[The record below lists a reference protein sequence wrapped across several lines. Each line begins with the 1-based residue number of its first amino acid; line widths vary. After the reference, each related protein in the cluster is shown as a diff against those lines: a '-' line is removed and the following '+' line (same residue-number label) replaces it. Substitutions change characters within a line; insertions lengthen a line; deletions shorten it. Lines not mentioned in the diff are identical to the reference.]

1 MILCYAT
8 NQVSD
13 NGASKHKCK
22 IPRPIQFLGFI
33 LVVEATALEYTNPQG
48 RVTKFVGYRYA
59 GGGGALDIKYIR
71 DDRTGLDHP
80 CFNKHSRAPSAY
92 SNETSRKN
100 TITMQ
105 DPIHLTEEM
114 RLIRAQ
120 VRRFV
125 AEEIVPR
132 GEAWEA
138 DGMVPREV
146 LRHMGELGFLGMRHP
161 EDYGGSGLGAMASL
175 ILSEELGRSTFGGF
189 SATVLVHTDMASP
202 HLARY
207 GSSAQKERY
216 LPAICRG
223 EIITAVA
230 VTEPGAGS
238 DVAGLA
244 CRAVADGDDYLL
256 NGAKMFI
263 TNGVHGDLFFVATR
277 TDPDVKGSRGISIFM
292 VEKDTPGFAVSR
304 QLDKHG
310 WRCSDTAE
318 LAFTDCRIPR
328 ANLLGEENKGFY
340 AIMDNFQNERLVL
353 SGMAIGEAGKALE
366 ITLAYLKERQAFD
379 GTLWDKQGIR
389 QRLAMLAA
397 QVEAARQL
405 AYHVAWLDSEG
416 QDCVAE
422 VSMLK
427 AMSAEVV
434 NRMLYD
440 CVQFHGG
447 MGYMRESTIERMSRD
462 ARLLPI
468 GGGATE
474 VMLEEVAKRL

>member
-1 MILCYAT
+1 M
-8 NQVSD
+8 
-13 NGASKHKCK
+13 H
-22 IPRPIQFLGFI
+22 
-33 LVVEATALEYTNPQG
+33 
-48 RVTKFVGYRYA
+48 
-59 GGGGALDIKYIR
+59 
-71 DDRTGLDHP
+71 
-80 CFNKHSRAPSAY
+80 
-92 SNETSRKN
+92 
-100 TITMQ
+100 
-105 DPIHLTEEM
+105 DPIHLTEDL
-114 RLIRAQ
+114 RLIREQ

-125 AEEIVPR
+125 AEEVVPH
-132 GEAWEA
+132 GETWEA
-138 DGMVPREV
+138 DGMVPRAV
-146 LRHMGELGFLGMRHP
+146 LRQMGGLGFLGMRHP
-161 EDYGGSGLGAMASL
+161 EEYGGSGLGALASL
-175 ILSEELGRSTFGGF
+175 ILAEELGRSTFGGF

-207 GSSAQKERY
+207 GTPSQKTKY

-244 CRAVADGDDYLL
+244 TRAVRDGDDYIL

-263 TNGVHGDLFFVATR
+263 TNGVHGDLFFVAAR
-277 TDPDVKGSRGISIFM
+277 TDPDVKGSRGISIFT
-292 VEKDTPGFAVSR
+292 VEKDTPGFSVSR
-304 QLDKHG
+304 RLDKHG

-318 LAFTDCRIPR
+318 LTFTDCRVPGT
-328 ANLLGEENKGFY
+328 NLLGEENKGFY

-379 GTLWDKQGIR
+379 ASLWDKQGIR
-389 QRLAMLAA
+389 QRLAMQAA

-427 AMSAEVV
+427 AMSAEVA
-434 NRMLYD
+434 NRTLYD

-447 MGYMRESTIERMSRD
+447 AGYMRESAIERMSRD
-462 ARLLPI
+462 ARILPI